1 MSSDDSVTAGS
12 GQFLFDGVVAGG
24 EDEAIDLSDAAMD
37 HREAAA
43 TDFKVEAARQRCH
56 PNPALSIDVA
66 VDIGVPLAGEGCA
79 RAVGGKPAPATSR
92 LGREG
97 FLAIPHDQPDARLT
111 HEVDYRL
118 WVCTIGRKIACAHDV
133 ARRNPASA
141 RLVEDSGR
149 RLDVAV
155 RAPENEHW
163 AREVNEAAVT
173 SNIVHWGHGPGFLP
187 RNRV

>member
-12 GQFLFDGVVAGG
+12 GQFLFDRVVAGG

-79 RAVGGKPAPATSR
+79 RAVGGKPAPRHRR
-92 LGREG
+92 LGRAG
-97 FLAIPHDQPDARLT
+97 VLGNPHEPADARL
-111 HEVDYRL
+111 E
-118 WVCTIGRKIACAHDV
+118 
-133 ARRNPASA
+133 
-141 RLVEDSGR
+141 
-149 RLDVAV
+149 
-155 RAPENEHW
+155 
-163 AREVNEAAVT
+163 
-173 SNIVHWGHGPGFLP
+173 
-187 RNRV
+187 